1 MSNRMAMNLDGF
13 RNYVKHIGLILR
25 VYNALYPILF
35 KSFTT
40 SWGFS
45 LYSKATTKLII
56 VELLPA
62 TYVVSKFSVILSQ
75 VNIVSPHKEET
86 FSP

>member
-1 MSNRMAMNLDGF
+1 MLSTLLHYCDIKMSNRMAMNLDGF

-45 LYSKATTKLII
+45 LYSKS
-56 VELLPA
+56 
-62 TYVVSKFSVILSQ
+62 Y
-75 VNIVSPHKEET
+75 H
-86 FSP
+86 